1 MRSVSSSLP
10 PRDLALGGLTA
21 LMLLAPAARADCVDY
36 AQGIRW
42 VAGWNM
48 QHYEPGFGLS
58 SVTTIARGG
67 AGVFVSDEHGGI
79 SSYQETA
86 PGSLTY
92 RGGLSTWASGLKATS
107 SRVYAVTA
115 SGLTIINSSNLAN
128 LTIIGSVAVPVSGG
142 FDVAGQY
149 AYVGS
154 ATRMTVVKLT
164 EPTPVVMG
172 QLAGQALDLV
182 VRGNRVYILTPTQI
196 KVVNVTNPSSPTLVA
211 TINLGVSNQQIAVDG
226 AYLYVADFNAG
237 VRVLSLSNPDAP
249 AQVAL
254 VAATQCTK
262 VSAGSGVALIATN
275 VGVTYVDIQN
285 PTSPVKK
292 GHDASL
298 TMLRAAMSGQFAY
311 VASANNGLDVMNL
324 GNGTNVTP
332 VQTSPVLAG
341 AAHLARM
348 GHYVLAAQNP
358 NLTVTDVQD
367 PLNPVQIG
375 QVAAWG
381 DFALQGSYAYVATGG
396 GLAVVDLAVP
406 SSPTIVTTLDS
417 VPSGMVSL
425 DGTRLYIVPED
436 SYEVWT
442 VDISNP
448 MAPSLLG
455 FGGIFSPA
463 FVSCAANGSLYTAD
477 SFEFS
482 SQLSRWDMSDPN
494 NPQLVAGRGF
504 DDIGSLRVVGT
515 RLLVGCRARLW
526 SIDAATLD
534 NLSGASS
541 IGDHAFAQRLA
552 LGASDRVLGWT
563 QEGGFSFFNG
573 TVEPHYL
580 ASSSVNSGGIT
591 DLIELDD
598 YLYVARTGALEIFR
612 MPCAA
617 TDAPS
622 VPWSAAGVTL
632 RSFPNPFGAET
643 TLELAPSA
651 GDARELLVF
660 DASGRLVR
668 RIGAEFVAGLR
679 GVRWDGR
686 DDAGRLL
693 PSGVYFARVAGI
705 SGTSAVRLQ
714 IVR

>member
-1 MRSVSSSLP
+1 MRSESSSLP
-10 PRDLALGGLTA
+10 LRDLGLGIFATLT
-21 LMLLAPAARADCVDY
+21 LLAPAVRADCVDY
-36 AQGIRW
+36 TQGLRW

-67 AGVFVSDEHGGI
+67 TGVFVSDEHGGI

-92 RGGLSTWASGLKATS
+92 RGGLSTWAAGLKATS
-107 SRVYAVTA
+107 NRVYAVNG
-115 SGLTIINSSNLAN
+115 SGLTIINSGNLAN
-128 LTIIGSVAVPVSGG
+128 LTTIGSVAVPVNGG
-142 FDVAGQY
+142 LDVAGQY
-149 AYVGS
+149 AYVAS
-154 ATRMTVVKLT
+154 DIRMTVVKLT

-182 VRGNRVYILTPTQI
+182 VRGNRVYVLTPTQI

-237 VRVLSLSNPDAP
+237 LRVLSLSNPDAP

-262 VSAGSGVALIATN
+262 VSAGNGAALIATN
-275 VGVTYVDIQN
+275 VGMTYVDIQN
-285 PTSPVKK
+285 PASPVKK

-311 VASANNGLDVMNL
+311 LASANNGLDVMNL

-332 VQTSPVLAG
+332 VQTSSVLAG

-425 DGTRLYIVPED
+425 DGTRLYIVPQD

-448 MAPSLLG
+448 TAPSLLG

-494 NPQLVAGRGF
+494 NPQLVALNAF
-504 DDIGSLRVVGT
+504 DDIGSLRVVGN

-541 IGDHAFAQRLA
+541 VGDHVFARRLA

-598 YLYVARTGALEIFR
+598 YIYVARTGALEIFA
-612 MPCAA
+612 MPCMAA
-617 TDAPS
+617 DAPL
-622 VPWSAAGVTL
+622 VAAPSIRTPL
-632 RSFPNPFGAET
+632 RVFPNPFSGET
-643 TLELAPSA
+643 TIELAPSVRQA
-651 GDARELLVF
+651 SEVIVC

-668 RIGAEFVAGLR
+668 RIGAEFITGSR

-686 DDAGRLL
+686 DEAGRLL

-705 SGTSAVRLQ
+705 SSAPTVRLQ